1 MKRRGIAAWAVLL
14 VVGCGGNEL
23 TGGSSGAGGG
33 DNPNPVSCGG
43 DPDHPSSCTYW
54 TCMNVPSQYGNK
66 THCNAPNPP
75 GGQPPGSYTC
85 PESGGGLY
93 CPGPGAGGSG
103 PWMCTATEFS
113 IDCTRSGGSSGSG
126 GTTGGS
132 GGSTGGT
139 GGSTGGTGGSSG
151 GTGGSGGDTGTGG
164 SSGSGG
170 AGGSG
175 GSSGIPGFS
184 CSYAMVVFYYNGQ
197 GPYVIK
203 VGPGGCTDE
212 SQTSSDATFSS
223 TCGGVQYDNNGFV
236 MNANGA
242 AITPW
247 TGSPACSTIFNITNT
262 TITAVDPAVQIIF
275 AVAHRGVFP
284 NHFAEYCGGSPITYQ
299 CGP

>member
-1 MKRRGIAAWAVLL
+1 
-14 VVGCGGNEL
+14 
-23 TGGSSGAGGG
+23 
-33 DNPNPVSCGG
+33 
-43 DPDHPSSCTYW
+43 
-54 TCMNVPSQYGNK
+54 MNVPSQYGNK

-75 GGQPPGSYTC
+75 NGQPPGGYTC
-85 PESGGGLY
+85 PATGGGLY

-113 IDCTRSGGSSGSG
+113 IDCTRSGGGSST
-126 GTTGGS
+126 GT

-139 GGSTGGTGGSSG
+139 GGSSGGTGGSSG

-164 SSGSGG
+164 ANGGTGGSGG
-170 AGGSG
+170 TAGGTGGSG
-175 GSSGIPGFS
+175 GSTGIPGFS

-212 SQTSSDATFSS
+212 NNTSADATFSS

-236 MNANGA
+236 MNSNGA

-247 TGSPACSTIFNITNT
+247 TGSPACSAIFNITST
-262 TITAVDPAVQIIF
+262 TITAVDPAATIVF
-275 AVAHRGVFP
+275 AVAHRGNFP